1 MKINGLKYLI
11 ALMVFLVW
19 GCTDVPVNW
28 QRTFDSKDTIPY
40 GTYVLRQELSNMFP
54 DSQVYN
60 IHDTGEDFFEYFH
73 YDYTYDQYI
82 FIRDNVFYDDST
94 WENIV
99 GFVSRGGTAFISLPV
114 HNLTL
119 ERSLGLKTTQLA
131 RSFETNEV
139 KLSVKTPQNLNTYIF
154 EKGFNLAYFS
164 DFEEYRTEVLGYIN
178 YDGTTAPNFLKI
190 YHGEGAF
197 FVHTEPIAF
206 TNYYLLKTENDGYI
220 NDLFSYLGS
229 EDIIWDNHR
238 IYNRHS
244 GERNDGGFF
253 NGLDF
258 IMKHDS
264 LRWSFFLLIILG
276 ILYLLFNS
284 KRRQKAVPI
293 LLPYTNYTLDFAKTL
308 SELYRYNKDHTAMVR
323 YKINYFLEQIRQH
336 YNITSKDT
344 EKDFSE
350 LLSSKSG
357 VDIDLCRKIVVTI
370 DIFKSRNYLDKE
382 DFFKLHSLIEKFNQK
397 SNNYGRPIARKTS

>member
-139 KLSVKTPQNLNTYIF
+139 KLSVKTPQNLNT
-154 EKGFNLAYFS
+154 
-164 DFEEYRTEVLGYIN
+164 
-178 YDGTTAPNFLKI
+178 
-190 YHGEGAF
+190 
-197 FVHTEPIAF
+197 
-206 TNYYLLKTENDGYI
+206 
-220 NDLFSYLGS
+220 
-229 EDIIWDNHR
+229 
-238 IYNRHS
+238 
-244 GERNDGGFF
+244 
-253 NGLDF
+253 
-258 IMKHDS
+258 
-264 LRWSFFLLIILG
+264 
-276 ILYLLFNS
+276 
-284 KRRQKAVPI
+284 
-293 LLPYTNYTLDFAKTL
+293 
-308 SELYRYNKDHTAMVR
+308 
-323 YKINYFLEQIRQH
+323 
-336 YNITSKDT
+336 
-344 EKDFSE
+344 
-350 LLSSKSG
+350 
-357 VDIDLCRKIVVTI
+357 
-370 DIFKSRNYLDKE
+370 
-382 DFFKLHSLIEKFNQK
+382 
-397 SNNYGRPIARKTS
+397 